1 MSSLLGNYIAGS
13 TAQNRLSWVKQRMHG
28 RCTVILATIFIL
40 ILTGAAIFFARDPIT
55 SLSSGSYMKLRHELI
70 GEMIIAS
77 STWHQRDPVELGI
90 STDQLEEFRSAIGP
104 SSSGCV
110 VMDGTIVFTW
120 GQVYRNGDWG
130 SATKPVISTLL
141 MFALQEGLIDSID
154 EPLRAF
160 MPGLSESDQAMTFR
174 HLANMTSGYSLP
186 DAPGKAWAYND
197 YGMMLYFK
205 ALFEGVFGTS
215 LVDAG
220 AAQDLLLAPH
230 RWGALGFED
239 GNLFKIRKGAPR
251 LNMSPRDFAR
261 VGVFW
266 LGKGAWEGKQ
276 ILDRSVFENHLKV
289 GVPENLPRTVG
300 GQPDDYLE
308 IGSLGGGNNH
318 YAIGPGSYGLSFWF
332 NDSRHLWPD
341 VPQDAFQANGHRN
354 KEALTVIPSL
364 GLVVAWRGGEEVF
377 DKSDAFNRSMNDAL
391 RLLLEAMP
399 NKAVSPEVAL
409 AAPSESQ

>member
-1 MSSLLGNYIAGS
+1 M
-13 TAQNRLSWVKQRMHG
+13 
-28 RCTVILATIFIL
+28 
-40 ILTGAAIFFARDPIT
+40 
-55 SLSSGSYMKLRHELI
+55 
-70 GEMIIAS
+70 
-77 STWHQRDPVELGI
+77 
-90 STDQLEEFRSAIGP
+90 
-104 SSSGCV
+104 
-110 VMDGTIVFTW
+110 
-120 GQVYRNGDWG
+120 
-130 SATKPVISTLL
+130 
-141 MFALQEGLIDSID
+141 
-154 EPLRAF
+154 
-160 MPGLSESDQAMTFR
+160 
-174 HLANMTSGYSLP
+174 
-186 DAPGKAWAYND
+186 
-197 YGMMLYFK
+197 
-205 ALFEGVFGTS
+205 
-215 LVDAG
+215 
-220 AAQDLLLAPH
+220 
-230 RWGALGFED
+230 
-239 GNLFKIRKGAPR
+239 
-251 LNMSPRDFAR
+251 NMSPRDFAR

-318 YAIGPGSYGLSFWF
+318 YAIGPGSYGLSFWL

-399 NKAVSPEVAL
+399 NKGVSPEVAL